1 MIRIN
6 DLSKKKEEQKLVIDK
21 DSSARLIKR
30 SLWQG
35 VQRRENKE
43 EELEDIKRQKTN

>member
-21 DSSARLIKR
+21 ESSARLIKR

-43 EELEDIKRQKTN
+43 EDIKRQKIN